1 VAKWFDSISDM
12 ASHALLQ
19 LQGRVI
25 RLIEI
30 LSDSSVRSRLV
41 WAYASICR
49 ADQRGYRR
57 DDFRSLRTEAR
68 TVAMKKLVT
77 EPDKDHQ
84 TEAAYYFNNALF
96 RMVIVAEIGLKQL
109 YKSREGLDPPD
120 DWLWITSWYERTY
133 QGPIKNL
140 RVARREINE
149 WKHRERGEPNGD
161 ARRCETLQDG
171 IKVLREVLDL
181 LEALPKVVSK

>member
-1 VAKWFDSISDM
+1 MSLAGNSIHNSTASSTTNSRRSEQTRTAIAVAKWFDSISDM

-25 RLIEI
+25 RLIET

-109 YKSREGLDPPD
+109 YRGREGLD
-120 DWLWITSWYERTY
+120 
-133 QGPIKNL
+133 
-140 RVARREINE
+140 
-149 WKHRERGEPNGD
+149 
-161 ARRCETLQDG
+161 
-171 IKVLREVLDL
+171 
-181 LEALPKVVSK
+181 